1 MDALEERLMRSR
13 ERVWQHTLA
22 LDERAVMRRAQAV
35 ERVGVISKAEK
46 GEGAPRTPGGIRRR
60 RWAVGGLAA
69 AGVILACGFAAPQ
82 LLHLGRDFNLLGT
95 SVSPPDV
102 RTPELQGYG
111 QKVGQSVTSH
121 GITLTIGNVYAD
133 PVRFEFDLVESFG
146 PDAPAKPVIRDQDI
160 QIDVDGRPIRGFSGG
175 EFQPTDDGRYA
186 GVVFEPMQNEQ
197 PFWTLPEQFTL
208 HVHVR
213 HIGDVAG
220 TWDFSIPVSRAK
232 MAAATRVLH
241 PNVRSEASGVTFDV
255 DEVDAAPDETLIFAT
270 VTAPPGVRQDAGMAF
285 DIGGIRSA
293 FVVDDKGHLLGRQ
306 ILGWMDAGQD
316 PAGRAKYRIVM
327 AVGKLPAGVRTLTV
341 VPTGWNEGSI
351 RLNSGTLAGA
361 IAGQAGTS
369 AGGGGGTGGS
379 HTVAGDADALPVS
392 VDRVQ
397 FLPDKT
403 VVHVK
408 ANVPSSAL
416 SAAGQ
421 RLVDFSL
428 SESVPVPQGEGGR
441 EVPRQSIQADPAGQG
456 WELVFAKADPKRT
469 ISLDVLWQPPV
480 AGLAVEVPVAPVGR

>member
-1 MDALEERLMRSR
+1 MEGLEERLRKSR
-13 ERVWQHTLA
+13 ERVWQHALT
-22 LDERAVMRRAQAV
+22 LDERALIRRAQAV
-35 ERVGVISKAEK
+35 QRLGVVSRIQK
-46 GEGAPRTPGGIRRR
+46 GAGATRRTPGSIHRR
-60 RWAVGGLAA
+60 RWAAGGVAVA
-69 AGVILACGFAAPQ
+69 SVILACGFAAPQ

-102 RTPELQGYG
+102 RTAVLQGYG
-111 QKVGQSVTSH
+111 QKVNQSVTSH

-213 HIGDVAG
+213 HIGNVAG

-232 MAAATRVLH
+232 MATATRVLH
-241 PNVRSEASGVTFDV
+241 PNVRREAGGVTFAV
-255 DEVDAAPDETLIFAT
+255 DEVDAAPDETLILAT
-270 VTAPPGVRQDAGMAF
+270 VTAPPGVKQDAGMAF
-285 DIGGIRSA
+285 DVGGIRSTV
-293 FVVDDKGHLLGRQ
+293 VVDDKGHWLGRR

-316 PAGRAKYRIVM
+316 PAGRSKYRIVI
-327 AVGKLPAGVRTLTV
+327 AAAKLPADARTLTV
-341 VPTGWNEGSI
+341 VPTGWNEASI
-351 RLNSGTLAGA
+351 RLNPGTPDAESTAG
-361 IAGQAGTS
+361 
-369 AGGGGGTGGS
+369 
-379 HTVAGDADALPVS
+379 LPVS

-408 ANVPSSAL
+408 ADAPPSAL

-428 SESVPVPQGEGGR
+428 SESAPVPQGEGGR
-441 EVPRQSIQADPAGQG
+441 EVPRQSIQADSSGQG
-456 WELVFAKADPKRT
+456 WELVFGKADPKQA
-469 ISLDVLWQPPV
+469 ISLNVLWQPPV
-480 AGLAVEVPVAPVGR
+480 AGLAVEVPVASVGR